1 MPSVSQPAVSGP
13 AVSGP
18 VVPLSGPGLGVV
30 AIDGPAGSG
39 KSTVARA
46 VAERLGMDYLDTGAM
61 YRAVTFKAIR
71 RGADPEDQAEVARL
85 ATDMTLEVAGR
96 VMVDGID
103 ATIEVR
109 SPEVTRAVSVVA
121 ANLAVRK
128 ELVRR
133 QREWAVEHG
142 GGVVEGRDIG
152 TVVFPEAPVKVYM
165 TASDEERAQR
175 RSKEMLDMHYDEV
188 AADIARRDHVDSTR
202 EYAPLMVAPDAVMV
216 DTTTSTVD
224 EVVQLV
230 LELAARAGLPRSTP
244 A

>member
-1 MPSVSQPAVSGP
+1 
-13 AVSGP
+13 
-18 VVPLSGPGLGVV
+18 VPQLSGPGNNVI

-46 VAERLGMDYLDTGAM
+46 VASRLGMPYLDTGAM
-61 YRAVTFKAIR
+61 YRAVAFSAIR
-71 RGADPEDQAEVARL
+71 QGVDPEDNAQVAEL
-85 ATDMTLEVAGR
+85 ALDMRLEVAER
-96 VMVDGID
+96 VVVDDVD
-103 ATIEVR
+103 ATIEIR

-121 ANLAVRK
+121 ANPKVRK

-133 QREWAVEHG
+133 QREWAEKEG
-142 GGVVEGRDIG
+142 SGVVEGRDIG

-175 RSKEMLDMHYDEV
+175 RSQELLDMHYDEV
-188 AADIARRDHVDSTR
+188 AADIARRDHIDSTR
-202 EYAPLMVAPDAVMV
+202 QYAPLSVAPDAVVV

-224 EVVQLV
+224 EVVDLV
-230 LELAARAGLPRSTP
+230 LALAAKAGL

>member
-1 MPSVSQPAVSGP
+1 VPQLK
-13 AVSGP
+13 P
-18 VVPLSGPGLGVV
+18 VGKKVI

-46 VAERLGMDYLDTGAM
+46 VAARLGMPYLDTGAM
-61 YRAVTFKAIR
+61 YRAVAFTAMR
-71 RGADPEDQAEVARL
+71 RGVDPEDAADVAKLSIDL
-85 ATDMTLEVAGR
+85 ALEVTDR
-96 VMVDGID
+96 VLVDGVD

-121 ANLAVRK
+121 ANPEVRR

-133 QREWAVEHG
+133 QREWAEAHG
-142 GGVVEGRDIG
+142 SGVVEGRDIG

-175 RSKEMLDMHYDEV
+175 RSQELLDMHYDDV
-188 AADIARRDHVDSTR
+188 AADIARRDHIDSTR
-202 EYAPLMVAPDAVMV
+202 PVAPLAMASDAVMV

-224 EVVQLV
+224 EVVELV
-230 LELAARAGLPRSTP
+230 LRLAAEAGLP
-244 A
+244 

>member
-1 MPSVSQPAVSGP
+1 MPQLR
-13 AVSGP
+13 P
-18 VVPLSGPGLGVV
+18 VGKRVI

-46 VAERLGMDYLDTGAM
+46 VAARLGMPYLDTGAM
-61 YRAVTFKAIR
+61 YRAVAFAAMR
-71 RGADPEDQAEVARL
+71 RGVDPEDAADVAKLTADL
-85 ATDMTLEVAGR
+85 ALQVTDR
-96 VMVDGID
+96 VLVDGVD

-121 ANLAVRK
+121 ANPEVRK

-133 QREWAVEHG
+133 QREWAEAHG
-142 GGVVEGRDIG
+142 SGVVEGRDIG

-175 RSKEMLDMHYDEV
+175 RSQELLDMHYDDV
-188 AADIARRDHVDSTR
+188 AADIARRDHMDSTR
-202 EYAPLMVAPDAVMV
+202 SYAPLAVASDAVVV

-224 EVVQLV
+224 EVVELV
-230 LELAARAGLPRSTP
+230 LRLAAQAGLV
-244 A
+244 